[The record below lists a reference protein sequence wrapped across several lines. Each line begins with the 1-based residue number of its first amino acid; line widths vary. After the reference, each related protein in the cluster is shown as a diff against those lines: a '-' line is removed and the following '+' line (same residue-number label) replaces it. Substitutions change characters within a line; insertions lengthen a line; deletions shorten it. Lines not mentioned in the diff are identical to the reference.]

1 MTTYDSEAVSPHDDW
16 FIALWPDGTWCDW
29 NERETYLT
37 FMSDDYEKHR
47 VITYDGN
54 GYCPLKTE
62 RVS

>member
-1 MTTYDSEAVSPHDDW
+1 MNGSESSAPDGW

-47 VITYDGN
+47 VITYNGN

>member
-1 MTTYDSEAVSPHDDW
+1 MNDSESSAPDGW

-37 FMSDDYEKHR
+37 FMSADYEKHR
-47 VITYDGN
+47 VIPYDR
-54 GYCPLKTE
+54 YCPLKAE